1 MPSGSAHVSL
11 ISSTRFCRH
20 RLTRVTAA
28 YSRHSMFGPS
38 ALPPTMA
45 SADFWCPI
53 ATPLDVASSRAEHQ
67 ISPGMTHPPSRL
79 CLSDLRRIVPCM
91 YRALHFFACSPRC
104 SASIRFLFVRP
115 ALCLRL
121 PPDSQSPATPLPSAN
136 TSPCRVCRGLSPPSE
151 CALPGAQRK
160 TRRSGADGQV
170 PCPKPTST
178 GARYGVLSKY
188 LNGTRKLNSTA
199 AFVVS
204 DPLPSM
210 RYTP

>member
-1 MPSGSAHVSL
+1 
-11 ISSTRFCRH
+11 
-20 RLTRVTAA
+20 
-28 YSRHSMFGPS
+28 MFGPS

-53 ATPLDVASSRAEHQ
+53 ATPFDVASSRAEHQ

-151 CALPGAQRK
+151 CALPGAQSGRGRGYP
-160 TRRSGADGQV
+160 RRPPTPPYVRFRIRRFMRHAGGA
-170 PCPKPTST
+170 
-178 GARYGVLSKY
+178 ARY
-188 LNGTRKLNSTA
+188 RA
-199 AFVVS
+199 A
-204 DPLPSM
+204 
-210 RYTP
+210 TPGPAT

>member
-45 SADFWCPI
+45 SADFWCPL

-67 ISPGMTHPPSRL
+67 ISPGMTHPPSRV

-136 TSPCRVCRGLSPPSE
+136 TSPCRVCRGLPPPSE
-151 CALPGAQRK
+151 CALSGAQTKSPSFWLGLKERRDSIHRGEWWQVSRLR
-160 TRRSGADGQV
+160 TRTDCGI
-170 PCPKPTST
+170 
-178 GARYGVLSKY
+178 
-188 LNGTRKLNSTA
+188 
-199 AFVVS
+199 
-204 DPLPSM
+204 
-210 RYTP
+210 